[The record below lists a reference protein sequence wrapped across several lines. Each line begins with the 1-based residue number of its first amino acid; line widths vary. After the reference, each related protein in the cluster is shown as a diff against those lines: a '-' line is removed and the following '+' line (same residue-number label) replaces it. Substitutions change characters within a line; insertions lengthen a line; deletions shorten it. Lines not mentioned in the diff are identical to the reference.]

1 MELQARN
8 AFEILV
14 NRYSPKLRIRLEL
27 NEVHILLKL
36 VGRSNLVSVLSETS
50 IHCMN
55 GGKAIPFDVPEKEM
69 KGCVH
74 LLKNTYRK
82 YAVQVFIRLLNE
94 SKSIRSLI
102 DMCM

>member
-1 MELQARN
+1 
-8 AFEILV
+8 
-14 NRYSPKLRIRLEL
+14 
-27 NEVHILLKL
+27 
-36 VGRSNLVSVLSETS
+36 
-50 IHCMN
+50 MN
-55 GGKAIPFDVPEKEM
+55 GVKAIPFDVPENEM